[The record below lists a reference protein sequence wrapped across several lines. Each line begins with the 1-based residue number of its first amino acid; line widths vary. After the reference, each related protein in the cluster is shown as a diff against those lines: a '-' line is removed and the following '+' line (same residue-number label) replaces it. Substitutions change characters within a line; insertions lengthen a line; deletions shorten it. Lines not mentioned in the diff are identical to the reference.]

1 MSDKMICLDC
11 GNVFN
16 ADEVERVQDYRGECW
31 GRPAYEE
38 ELICPHCKSSD
49 IEDAEECEICDSWC
63 SAEELYD
70 NGGICTACLE
80 TYSTDKECFEACERN
95 KDTESVE
102 LNSYLAYMFSESE
115 IEDILL
121 EELAKSANSTNIAKL
136 REKFVK
142 ENSFIFRK
150 G

>member
-11 GNVFN
+11 GTVFG

-63 SAEELYD
+63 STEELYE

-80 TYSTDKECFEACERN
+80 MCSTDKECFEACERS
-95 KDTESVE
+95 KETESVE
-102 LNSYLAYMFSESE
+102 LNLYLAYMFSESE

-121 EELAKSANSTNIAKL
+121 EELAKSANSTNVKKL
-136 REKFVK
+136 REDFVK
-142 ENSFIFRK
+142 ENSFVFRK

>member
-1 MSDKMICLDC
+1 MSYKMICLDC
-11 GNVFN
+11 GTVFN

-31 GRPAYEE
+31 GQPAYEE

-80 TYSTDKECFEACERN
+80 MYSTDKECFEACERN
-95 KDTESVE
+95 KETESVE

-121 EELAKSANSTNIAKL
+121 EELAKSANSTNVKNL
-136 REKFVK
+136 REDFVK

>member
-11 GNVFN
+11 GTVFD

-31 GRPAYEE
+31 GSPAYEE
-38 ELICPHCKSSD
+38 ELICPHCKSSV
-49 IEDAEECEICDSWC
+49 IEDAEECEICGSWC

-121 EELAKSANSTNIAKL
+121 DELAKSANSTNIAKL
-136 REKFVK
+136 REEFVK
-142 ENSFIFRK
+142 GNSFIFRK

>member
-11 GNVFN
+11 GTVFG

-31 GRPAYEE
+31 GQPAYAE

-49 IEDAEECEICDSWC
+49 IEDAEECEICGSWC
-63 SAEELYD
+63 STEELYD
-70 NGGICTACLE
+70 NGGICTACIE

-95 KDTESVE
+95 KETESIE
-102 LNSYLAYMFSESE
+102 INSYLAYMFSDSE

-121 EELAKSANSTNIAKL
+121 EELVKSANSTNVAKL
-136 REKFVK
+136 REGFVK
-142 ENSFIFRK
+142 GNSSMFRK

>member
-11 GNVFN
+11 GTVFD
-16 ADEVERVQDYRGECW
+16 AYEVERVQEYRGEYWC
-31 GRPAYEE
+31 RPAYEE
-38 ELICPHCKSSD
+38 ELVCPHCKSSD
-49 IEDAEECEICDSWC
+49 IDDAEECEICDSWC
-63 SAEELYD
+63 STEELYG

-121 EELAKSANSTNIAKL
+121 DELAKSANSTNVAKL
-136 REKFVK
+136 RDDFVK
-142 ENSFIFRK
+142 ENSFVFRK

>member
-11 GNVFN
+11 GTVFN

-63 SAEELYD
+63 SAKKQ
-70 NGGICTACLE
+70 NNNKGICTACIE

-95 KDTESVE
+95 KETESVE
-102 LNSYLAYMFSESE
+102 IKSYLAYMFSESE

-121 EELAKSANSTNIAKL
+121 VELAKSANSRNIAKL
-136 REKFVK
+136 REDFVK
-142 ENSFIFRK
+142 ENSSMFRK

>member
-1 MSDKMICLDC
+1 MRKNYKCNEC
-11 GNVFN
+11 GFEF
-16 ADEVERVQDYRGECW
+16 DEAESYDERVGEFW
-31 GRPAYEE
+31 GQPAYEE

-49 IEDAEECEICDSWC
+49 IEDAEECEICGSWC

-70 NGGICTACLE
+70 NGGICIACLE
-80 TYSTDKECFEACERN
+80 TYITDKECFEACERN
-95 KDTESVE
+95 KETESVE
-102 LNSYLAYMFSESE
+102 LNSYLAYMFSKSE

-121 EELAKSANSTNIAKL
+121 EELARSANSTNVKNL
-136 REKFVK
+136 REDFVK

>member
-11 GNVFN
+11 GTVFD
-16 ADEVERVQDYRGECW
+16 ADEVQRVQDYRGECW

-38 ELICPHCKSSD
+38 ELICPHCKSSGID
-49 IEDAEECEICDSWC
+49 DAEECEICGSWC
-63 SAEELYD
+63 STEELYD
-70 NGGICTACLE
+70 NGGLCTACLE

-102 LNSYLAYMFSESE
+102 LNSYLAYMFSEDE

-136 REKFVK
+136 RDDFVK
-142 ENSFIFRK
+142 ENSFVFRK

>member
-11 GNVFN
+11 GTVFG
-16 ADEVERVQDYRGECW
+16 ADEVQRVQDYRGECW

-49 IEDAEECEICDSWC
+49 IEDAEECEICGSWC
-63 SAEELYD
+63 STEELYE
-70 NGGICTACLE
+70 NGGICIACLE
-80 TYSTDKECFEACERN
+80 TYITDKECFEACERN
-95 KDTESVE
+95 KETESVE

-121 EELAKSANSTNIAKL
+121 DELTRSANSTNVKNL
-136 REKFVK
+136 REDFAK

>member
-11 GNVFN
+11 GTVFGI
-16 ADEVERVQDYRGECW
+16 DEVERVQDYRGECW
-31 GRPAYEE
+31 GQPAYEE

-49 IEDAEECEICDSWC
+49 IEDAEECEICGSWC

-95 KDTESVE
+95 KETESIE
-102 LNSYLAYMFSESE
+102 INSYLAYMFSESE

-121 EELAKSANSTNIAKL
+121 EELAKSANSTNVKKL
-136 REKFVK
+136 REDFIK
-142 ENSFIFRK
+142 ENCSVFIK

>member
-1 MSDKMICLDC
+1 MSNKMICLDC

-16 ADEVERVQDYRGECW
+16 TDEVERVQDYRGECW

-38 ELICPHCKSSD
+38 ELICPYCKSSD
-49 IEDAEECEICDSWC
+49 IENAEGCEICDSWC

-95 KDTESVE
+95 KETESIE
-102 LNSYLAYMFSESE
+102 INSYLAYMFSESE

-121 EELAKSANSTNIAKL
+121 EELAKSANSTNVAKL

>member
-11 GNVFN
+11 GNVFS
-16 ADEVERVQDYRGECW
+16 ADEVERVQEYRGECW
-31 GRPAYEE
+31 GSPAYEE

-80 TYSTDKECFEACERN
+80 MYSTDKECFEACERN
-95 KDTESVE
+95 KETESVE
-102 LNSYLAYMFSESE
+102 INSYLAYMFSESE

-121 EELAKSANSTNIAKL
+121 DELAKSANSTNVKKL
-136 REKFVK
+136 REDFVK
-142 ENSFIFRK
+142 ENSSMFRK